1 MVTAHSLLSLPNR
14 PLRRA
19 LAMAVAGLVTL
30 TAGEA
35 LACAACACG
44 DPTLTTLG
52 ADQPFEGRLR
62 AGTLLRA
69 WGYSDG
75 ASHGDYGEVRMD
87 LAAAYSPLSWLTL
100 SAQLPLQLRGGMGTT
115 PGHSYGLGDVTV
127 SGRALLYR
135 DRPISSRW
143 LISALVGS
151 VLPTSATTGTAE
163 ASGPHSP
170 LSLGEGAFS
179 PLAGASVLTVHG
191 AWSGY
196 LSVTGALPLGAGAPP
211 PALRTTLFAQHQ
223 VLPLLALRLGAEAR
237 LDAPVGEAAHNDAH
251 PHGAREAVPDLLRQ
265 GAVVHPAHAISGAEL
280 EPTLLSFA
288 SLDALFSL
296 STDSQLQLGLR
307 WPLVTLG
314 AERPWPI
321 VQAGFAADF

>member
-1 MVTAHSLLSLPNR
+1 MATARSLLSHRLQR
-14 PLRRA
+14 GLA
-19 LAMAVAGLVTL
+19 LALSALVTL
-30 TAGEA
+30 AAGDA

-75 ASHGDYGEVRMD
+75 VSHGNYGEVRMD
-87 LAAAYSPLSWLTL
+87 VAAAYSPLSWLTL
-100 SAQLPLQLRGGMGTT
+100 SAQVPLQLRGGMGGT

-127 SGRALLYR
+127 TGRALLYR

-143 LISALVGS
+143 MVNALVGS
-151 VLPTSATTGTAE
+151 VLPTSATTGTE
-163 ASGPHSP
+163 GSRGPHSP

-196 LSVTGALPLGAGAPP
+196 LSVTGALPLGDGSPP

-223 VLPLLALRLGAEAR
+223 VLPVLALRVGAEAR
-237 LDAPVGEAAHNDAH
+237 LDAPVGEAAHDSAH
-251 PHGAREAVPDLLRQ
+251 GHGARQAAPELMRQ
-265 GAVVHPAHAISGAEL
+265 GVVVHPAHAIPGAEL

-296 STDSQLQLGLR
+296 TTDSQLQLGLR

>member
-1 MVTAHSLLSLPNR
+1 MSTSLLPTRSAQ
-14 PLRRA
+14 RA
-19 LAMAVAGLVTL
+19 LTLFLVALITL
-30 TAGEA
+30 AAGEA
-35 LACAACACG
+35 WACAACACG

-62 AGTLLRA
+62 AGTLVRA

-75 ASHGDYGEVRMD
+75 VSHGDYGEVRMD

-100 SAQLPLQLRGGMGTT
+100 SAQLPLQVRGGLAGT
-115 PGHSYGLGDVTV
+115 PGHSYGVGDVTV

-143 LISALVGS
+143 LVSAVVGS
-151 VLPTSATTGTAE
+151 VLPTSATRGTPGHE
-163 ASGPHSP
+163 GPHSP

-191 AWSGY
+191 PWSGY
-196 LSVTGALPLGAGAPP
+196 LSVTGALPLGDGAPP

-223 VLPLLALRLGAEAR
+223 VLPLLALRVGAEAR
-237 LDAPVGEAAHNDAH
+237 LDAPVGEAA
-251 PHGAREAVPDLLRQ
+251 PHGHGTPDLDFRGPASELLGQ
-265 GAVVHPAHAISGAEL
+265 GMVVHPAHAVPGAEL

-296 STDSQLQLGLR
+296 TTDSQLQLGLR